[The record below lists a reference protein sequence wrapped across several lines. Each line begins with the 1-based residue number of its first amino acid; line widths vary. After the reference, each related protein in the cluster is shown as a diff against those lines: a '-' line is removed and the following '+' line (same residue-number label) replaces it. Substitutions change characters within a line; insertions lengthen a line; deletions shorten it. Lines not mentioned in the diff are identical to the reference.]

1 MPAPPTAIARPP
13 PSGSAKIF
21 GIIIMTLLLWLRLTE
36 MFGHVISIGGPIRKF
51 VLSDILIIEWERGRE
66 SEFIGRQLVVRICK
80 ITVQIYVQSSK
91 CNIN

>member
-1 MPAPPTAIARPP
+1 
-13 PSGSAKIF
+13 
-21 GIIIMTLLLWLRLTE
+21 

-51 VLSDILIIEWERGRE
+51 VLSDILIIEWE

>member
-1 MPAPPTAIARPP
+1 
-13 PSGSAKIF
+13 
-21 GIIIMTLLLWLRLTE
+21 

-51 VLSDILIIEWERGRE
+51 VLSDILIIEWERE